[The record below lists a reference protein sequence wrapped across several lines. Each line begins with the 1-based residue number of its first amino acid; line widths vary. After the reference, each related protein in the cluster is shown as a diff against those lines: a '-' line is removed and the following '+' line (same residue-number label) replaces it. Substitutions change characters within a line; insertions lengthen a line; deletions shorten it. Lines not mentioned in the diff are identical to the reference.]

1 MSRSKEVAI
10 FVSDV
15 TSMEDQVVAT
25 AERVEELCRRENWY
39 WSVENILTMLR
50 QWQCDYR
57 NHCKCPSLDSRHIG
71 RCTLGDRQ
79 RGSCLQ
85 RLHQHTGQTQSQ
97 NNGNPVFSNL
107 SHESKSLELFKP
119 FAIFHK
125 PGCQNISF
133 QPVERW
139 KPCKGRQKGIS
150 LSSYLSLMK
159 NKNVFFC
166 ICSGIIGHVVW
177 LCV

>member
-1 MSRSKEVAI
+1 MTYVQVGRGGNFREWRHLDERSGSRNCR
-10 FVSDV
+10 
-15 TSMEDQVVAT
+15 TSGRAVQKRKLYIAVLKT
-25 AERVEELCRRENWY
+25 FLT
-39 WSVENILTMLR
+39 ILR
-50 QWQCDYR
+50 KWQCDYCD
-57 NHCKCPSLDSRHIG
+57 HCPSIDSRHIG

-85 RLHQHTGQTQSQ
+85 RLLQRTGQTQSQ

-107 SHESKSLELFKP
+107 SHKSQSWELFKL

-150 LSSYLSLMK
+150 WYAYLSLMK
-159 NKNVFFC
+159 K
-166 ICSGIIGHVVW
+166 
-177 LCV
+177 